1 MSNSQTVAEV
11 QLETPTSSCHRWN
24 WICLASSRVSRLRL
38 STSSE
43 IRYVWIPTSQLC
55 RSKVKVEWRQS
66 WKLSEG
72 KWQVC
77 MPWQGVLGT
86 MPSMG
91 LYPFLP
97 MWGPPRG
104 RLSPTSGC
112 FRSRSVERLV
122 LRRRRVAHYVSRPKA
137 NPSGHPHVAVLLCVC
152 RFPAEVDR
160 QRVASVPE
168 VGWSSLVTES
178 RFPLSPTSDF
188 RRSLT
193 TTQSLE

>member
-112 FRSRSVERLV
+112 FQSRSVERLNH
-122 LRRRRVAHYVSRPKA
+122 RRRKA
-137 NPSGHPHVAVLLCVC
+137 NPSGPHVAVLFSVC
-152 RFPAEVDR
+152 RLPVEVDR